1 MSNAIAWRKPDGSL
15 GVIDFDA
22 TLQEQHTISVA
33 ITQHPIESGSTIT
46 DHVRPN
52 PDTLTLEFFIT
63 NTPITIFGATVEG
76 KRYPKLGMEQVAET
90 PIGAL
95 AAALPGGLI
104 PAGGLLFSKNFD
116 RVSAVYEAL
125 KKLAKAGTLVT
136 VYTSI
141 RKYENFLIE
150 SVTAPKSAQS
160 GNAIAF
166 SVSIREIRVVSTETT
181 GEVPVPD
188 DVRDKRTKP
197 PAPKATDAVPETVKG
212 SALDALTGLGK
223 VAA

>member
-1 MSNAIAWRKPDGSL
+1 MSNAITWKKPDGSL

-22 TLQEQHTISVA
+22 TLSEQHTVSVSA
-33 ITQHPIESGSTIT
+33 TQHPIENGSTLT

-52 PDTLTLEFFIT
+52 PDALTLDFFIT
-63 NTPITIFGATVEG
+63 NTPISILGAKVEG
-76 KRYPKLGMEQVAET
+76 KRYPKLGMEKVADSPT
-90 PIGAL
+90 GAL
-95 AAALPGGLI
+95 AAVIPGGLI
-104 PAGGLLFSKNFD
+104 PFGGLLFSKTFD

-125 KKLAKAGTLVT
+125 AKLTKSGTLVT

-141 RKYENFLIE
+141 RKYENFLLL
-150 SVTAPKSAQS
+150 SVSAPKTAAS

-166 SVSIREIRVVSTETT
+166 SVAIQEIKIVSTQTT

-188 DVRDKRTKP
+188 DVRDKKPKP